1 MNFEFEPKRIKFMKY
16 ELNEDKTVEFT
27 IENGIIVDVNVIEK
41 SVAEKKISE
50 MKEYDDTVK
59 KILDIMSKDKELN
72 EYVRNR
78 REEICK
84 NILQNDRE
92 WVVSPEEE
100 KGAIEEFLKQHQEAY
115 STNDNANCAKC
126 GNHGNK

>member
-72 EYVRNR
+72 EYVRSR

-84 NILQNDRE
+84 NILQNDRK

-100 KGAIEEFLKQHQEAY
+100 KGAIEEFLKQNKEGH
-115 STNDNANCAKC
+115 STNDNANCAK
-126 GNHGNK
+126 

>member
-78 REEICK
+78 REELCK
-84 NILQNDRE
+84 NILQYNRE

-100 KGAIEEFLKQHQEAY
+100 KGAIEEFLKQHPDGC
-115 STNDNANCAKC
+115 SSDSKNDIKEQSNN
-126 GNHGNK
+126 GNK

>member
-84 NILQNDRE
+84 NILQNDRK
-92 WVVSPEEE
+92 WVVPPEEE
-100 KGAIEEFLKQHQEAY
+100 KGAIEEFLKQNKEAY
-115 STNDNANCAKC
+115 STNDNANCGK
-126 GNHGNK
+126 